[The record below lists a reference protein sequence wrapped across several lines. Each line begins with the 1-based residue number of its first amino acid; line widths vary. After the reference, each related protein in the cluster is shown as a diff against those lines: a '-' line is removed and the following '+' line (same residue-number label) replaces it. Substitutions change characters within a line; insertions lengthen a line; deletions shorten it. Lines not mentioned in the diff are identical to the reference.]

1 MEFHACQLPFRQDRV
16 SRLLAAAGWTELT
29 RVLGAS
35 SLTRKTPRS
44 SWTNGRKDCVSS
56 PRGCHRGVFLVIPLA
71 CLRSSTGC
79 TCIDESAPA
88 NVSPPIVFSSGILL
102 IICFVALW

>member
-44 SWTNGRKDCVSS
+44 SWTNGRKDCVSL
-56 PRGCHRGVFLVIPLA
+56 PRGCHRGVFA
-71 CLRSSTGC
+71 F
-79 TCIDESAPA
+79 D
-88 NVSPPIVFSSGILL
+88 SSGLPAQHCWL
-102 IICFVALW
+102 QLYRRTAGC